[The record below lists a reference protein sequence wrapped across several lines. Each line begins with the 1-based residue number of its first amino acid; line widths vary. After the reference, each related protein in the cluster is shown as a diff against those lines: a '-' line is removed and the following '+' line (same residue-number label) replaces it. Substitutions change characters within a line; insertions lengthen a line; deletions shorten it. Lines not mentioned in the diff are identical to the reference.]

1 MQTPHMCRETKR
13 NGFGGHRRV
22 VACMKA
28 WDGVGTSEKGEL
40 SAMGMKRGKWVCM
53 TG

>member
-1 MQTPHMCRETKR
+1 MVMH
-13 NGFGGHRRV
+13 GRV
-22 VACMKA
+22 MIYMKA
-28 WDGVGTSEKGEL
+28 WDGVGTSEKGEQIWWRGEL